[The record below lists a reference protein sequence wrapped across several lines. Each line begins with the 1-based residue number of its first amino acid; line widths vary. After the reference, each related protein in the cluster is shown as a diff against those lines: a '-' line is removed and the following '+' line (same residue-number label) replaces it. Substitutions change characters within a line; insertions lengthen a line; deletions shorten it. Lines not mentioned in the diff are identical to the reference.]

1 VFRLAEPL
9 GLLFPSQFTAWMR
22 LLASFLAPDTL
33 DLVTH
38 VAGLERPLATYT
50 QHLSVEQHTTAAGD
64 VITCDKV
71 IRTPDM
77 DIPVSTTG
85 QVVPLVCLDGS
96 PTTLVCWHIEGTSLL
111 TLWDVVWTRLKDAT
125 CDSVMAA
132 AALHW
137 LATYGRVAPA
147 RFDAVWRRWSTRGEA
162 ADVLTRHL
170 ASACGTTAAAAL
182 GVVAVLDPAS
192 LVADDDVIAAAMHA
206 VVVSSHESSSVGV
219 LACLQCWL
227 RRLPAAPSVFVPLLL
242 QLLLHHPPPRRVARV
257 AAFRLVAQ
265 ALVQSKVPFLLDLT
279 LLSHGQSLLFD
290 AATTLL
296 QHPVETSSATTKEE
310 RGHFASFNRPTP
322 AACPV
327 LPYAFTDTSEVDVAL
342 VEAALHAVRLVLA
355 SHPPG
360 IETPH
365 PETTSSFAAYGRES
379 LNWPVAC
386 AAYLTCPSSSVRL
399 VAAQVLAAV
408 ARHLPDSTSLMACIR
423 TSDDAT
429 AFLTSLLAI
438 VRHDAPRLQV
448 AVWTLWTQCLD
459 AQPSVLSLLFERP
472 EAPSAIVDAVRGAHD
487 GGQHVVVGA
496 AVGFLLAIWDGLS
509 RSNACHHLASLFR
522 ATPLFWATLTQP
534 LGTSPPPPSS
544 SSPLPHAAATY
555 AHGAIFK
562 LLAIEYH
569 VERQATTTVAGASS
583 LHEILSSFRDLYD
596 RWFHEYTSVTPAAA
610 AMDEADVPAYVLAA
624 DVPPPLFALAQW
636 TTFMEIYFLH
646 PSTTSSSSASSVAT
660 VPVSSPS
667 ASAGSRSRLTCDSP
681 MLPARAAESRPSNF
695 SGDRTS
701 LAWSLKLT
709 ERMAA
714 LVSQG
719 DAVGLRGM
727 LPILSRL
734 CLCMIHHQ
742 VCEVTHKANDP
753 RWSTT
758 HLRLPSR
765 QQLDPVTSV
774 HLLTLVHSIL
784 HVDTTN
790 LSLWT
795 ASLLLLRQLAPQPL
809 PSLLVARV
817 VSHCV
822 HVITNSSYK
831 QQDQDSRF
839 ATASLVLV
847 IVLDQHVSADSTL
860 QLVAILDHGPLVP
873 ALVET
878 AAAGLPSS
886 SINNKNPTTECRRRT
901 DALRCLVGLVTAHA
915 DVRAP
920 VLAALAR
927 LDFLHRASVLATYLT
942 ADRPTIQRDGPTQT
956 AWCLLLQIV
965 TALLQND
972 VVAYVAFV
980 ANVASVLLAALYS
993 TDDLTVALLT
1003 ERHVT
1008 VQLVHASARHMR
1020 SWQAVMPG

>member
-1 VFRLAEPL
+1 MISAQPIISGLYLIPVFRLAEPL
-9 GLLFPSQFTAWMR
+9 GLLFPLQFTAWMR

-71 IRTPDM
+71 IRTPDL
-77 DIPVSTTG
+77 DIPVATTG

-111 TLWDVVWTRLKDAT
+111 TLWDVVWTRLKDAAT

-137 LATYGRVAPA
+137 LAAYGRVAPA

-290 AATTLL
+290 ASTTLL
-296 QHPVETSSATTKEE
+296 QHPVEASSATTKEE

-342 VEAALHAVRLVLA
+342 VEAALHAVRLVLVN
-355 SHPPG
+355 HPPG

-365 PETTSSFAAYGRES
+365 ADATSSFAAYGRGS

-408 ARHLPDSTSLMACIR
+408 ARHLPDSTSLMACFR

-534 LGTSPPPPSS
+534 LGTPPPP
-544 SSPLPHAAATY
+544 
-555 AHGAIFK
+555 
-562 LLAIEYH
+562 
-569 VERQATTTVAGASS
+569 
-583 LHEILSSFRDLYD
+583 
-596 RWFHEYTSVTPAAA
+596 
-610 AMDEADVPAYVLAA
+610 
-624 DVPPPLFALAQW
+624 
-636 TTFMEIYFLH
+636 
-646 PSTTSSSSASSVAT
+646 
-660 VPVSSPS
+660 
-667 ASAGSRSRLTCDSP
+667 
-681 MLPARAAESRPSNF
+681 
-695 SGDRTS
+695 
-701 LAWSLKLT
+701 
-709 ERMAA
+709 
-714 LVSQG
+714 
-719 DAVGLRGM
+719 AV
-727 LPILSRL
+727 
-734 CLCMIHHQ
+734 
-742 VCEVTHKANDP
+742 
-753 RWSTT
+753 
-758 HLRLPSR
+758 
-765 QQLDPVTSV
+765 
-774 HLLTLVHSIL
+774 
-784 HVDTTN
+784 
-790 LSLWT
+790 
-795 ASLLLLRQLAPQPL
+795 
-809 PSLLVARV
+809 
-817 VSHCV
+817 
-822 HVITNSSYK
+822 
-831 QQDQDSRF
+831 
-839 ATASLVLV
+839 
-847 IVLDQHVSADSTL
+847 
-860 QLVAILDHGPLVP
+860 
-873 ALVET
+873 
-878 AAAGLPSS
+878 
-886 SINNKNPTTECRRRT
+886 
-901 DALRCLVGLVTAHA
+901 
-915 DVRAP
+915 
-920 VLAALAR
+920 
-927 LDFLHRASVLATYLT
+927 
-942 ADRPTIQRDGPTQT
+942 
-956 AWCLLLQIV
+956 
-965 TALLQND
+965 
-972 VVAYVAFV
+972 
-980 ANVASVLLAALYS
+980 
-993 TDDLTVALLT
+993 
-1003 ERHVT
+1003 
-1008 VQLVHASARHMR
+1008 
-1020 SWQAVMPG
+1020 

>member
-1 VFRLAEPL
+1 MAFRIGSPRGEPLNGANEFLPLFQAYESEFNEVSDEEAKLLAELDTLDTLFVALKSERRIAPRTLQSMVTFFVKKRFGFPRHALTPDRRLLHHTTLLLMAALSKDAVADSEDDADALASLYEYMLDPFSIDGSTRWTTTDLGPHGSILFAFALFVRRVERTNDALYVATVSRLRTRQAADTEFEMDDTLSDVVLEKGRSLGGLALFSSFFISLEPESPVFDINDPAWRRLDKADVFSHFSEDRHRVWGLQDAGYAFFSRFVDEFGLLDVSKSTAELVAVVDIFAALVAHHPSLRASAAQEVFRLAEPL
-9 GLLFPSQFTAWMR
+9 GLLFPLQFTAWMR

-71 IRTPDM
+71 IRTPDL
-77 DIPVSTTG
+77 DIPVATTG

-111 TLWDVVWTRLKDAT
+111 TLWDVVWTRLKDAAT

-137 LATYGRVAPA
+137 LAAYGRVAPA

-290 AATTLL
+290 ASTTLL
-296 QHPVETSSATTKEE
+296 QHPVEASSATTKEE

-342 VEAALHAVRLVLA
+342 VEAALHAVRLVLVN
-355 SHPPG
+355 HPPG

-365 PETTSSFAAYGRES
+365 ADATSSFAAYGRGS

-408 ARHLPDSTSLMACIR
+408 ARHLPDSTSLMACFR

-583 LHEILSSFRDLYD
+583 LHEILASFRDLYD

-610 AMDEADVPAYVLAA
+610 AMDDADVPAYVLAA

-646 PSTTSSSSASSVAT
+646 PSTTSSSSVAT

-667 ASAGSRSRLTCDSP
+667 ASAGSRSRLTVHTP
-681 MLPARAAESRPSNF
+681 
-695 SGDRTS
+695 
-701 LAWSLKLT
+701 
-709 ERMAA
+709 
-714 LVSQG
+714 
-719 DAVGLRGM
+719 
-727 LPILSRL
+727 
-734 CLCMIHHQ
+734 
-742 VCEVTHKANDP
+742 THP
-753 RWSTT
+753 
-758 HLRLPSR
+758 P
-765 QQLDPVTSV
+765 
-774 HLLTLVHSIL
+774 
-784 HVDTTN
+784 
-790 LSLWT
+790 
-795 ASLLLLRQLAPQPL
+795 
-809 PSLLVARV
+809 
-817 VSHCV
+817 
-822 HVITNSSYK
+822 
-831 QQDQDSRF
+831 
-839 ATASLVLV
+839 
-847 IVLDQHVSADSTL
+847 
-860 QLVAILDHGPLVP
+860 
-873 ALVET
+873 
-878 AAAGLPSS
+878 
-886 SINNKNPTTECRRRT
+886 
-901 DALRCLVGLVTAHA
+901 
-915 DVRAP
+915 
-920 VLAALAR
+920 
-927 LDFLHRASVLATYLT
+927 YL
-942 ADRPTIQRDGPTQT
+942 
-956 AWCLLLQIV
+956 
-965 TALLQND
+965 
-972 VVAYVAFV
+972 
-980 ANVASVLLAALYS
+980 ALYG
-993 TDDLTVALLT
+993 LCWIV
-1003 ERHVT
+1003 
-1008 VQLVHASARHMR
+1008 
-1020 SWQAVMPG
+1020 

>member
-1 VFRLAEPL
+1 MTDKSLTVFRLAEPL

-162 ADVLTRHL
+162 ADVLSRHL
-170 ASACGTTAAAAL
+170 ACGTTAAAAL

-192 LVADDDVIAAAMHA
+192 LDDDVIAAALHA

-265 ALVQSKVPFLLDLT
+265 ALVQSKVPFLFDLT

-355 SHPPG
+355 NHPPG

-365 PETTSSFAAYGRES
+365 ADATSSFAAYGRGS

-408 ARHLPDSTSLMACIR
+408 ARHLPDSTSLMACFR

-522 ATPLFWATLTQP
+522 ATPF
-534 LGTSPPPPSS
+534 
-544 SSPLPHAAATY
+544 
-555 AHGAIFK
+555 
-562 LLAIEYH
+562 
-569 VERQATTTVAGASS
+569 
-583 LHEILSSFRDLYD
+583 LHEILASFRDLYD

-646 PSTTSSSSASSVAT
+646 PSTTSSSSVAT

-667 ASAGSRSRLTCDSP
+667 ASAGSRSRLTVHTP
-681 MLPARAAESRPSNF
+681 
-695 SGDRTS
+695 T
-701 LAWSLKLT
+701 
-709 ERMAA
+709 
-714 LVSQG
+714 
-719 DAVGLRGM
+719 
-727 LPILSRL
+727 
-734 CLCMIHHQ
+734 HH
-742 VCEVTHKANDP
+742 
-753 RWSTT
+753 
-758 HLRLPSR
+758 
-765 QQLDPVTSV
+765 
-774 HLLTLVHSIL
+774 I
-784 HVDTTN
+784 
-790 LSLWT
+790 
-795 ASLLLLRQLAPQPL
+795 
-809 PSLLVARV
+809 
-817 VSHCV
+817 
-822 HVITNSSYK
+822 
-831 QQDQDSRF
+831 
-839 ATASLVLV
+839 
-847 IVLDQHVSADSTL
+847 
-860 QLVAILDHGPLVP
+860 
-873 ALVET
+873 
-878 AAAGLPSS
+878 
-886 SINNKNPTTECRRRT
+886 
-901 DALRCLVGLVTAHA
+901 
-915 DVRAP
+915 
-920 VLAALAR
+920 
-927 LDFLHRASVLATYLT
+927 
-942 ADRPTIQRDGPTQT
+942 
-956 AWCLLLQIV
+956 
-965 TALLQND
+965 
-972 VVAYVAFV
+972 
-980 ANVASVLLAALYS
+980 
-993 TDDLTVALLT
+993 
-1003 ERHVT
+1003 
-1008 VQLVHASARHMR
+1008 
-1020 SWQAVMPG
+1020 